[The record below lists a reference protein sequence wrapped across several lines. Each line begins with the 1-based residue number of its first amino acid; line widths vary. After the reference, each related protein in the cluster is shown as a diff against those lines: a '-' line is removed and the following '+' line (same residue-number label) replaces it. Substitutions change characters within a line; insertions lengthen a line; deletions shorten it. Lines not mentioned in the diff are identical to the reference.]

1 MTRDLFGFAAPSRS
15 KDAESLSLTEK
26 AARIADGALAQVL
39 ARGLAGRT
47 EREVQEELDSAMRAL
62 GADGVSFPT
71 IVATGPN
78 AAEPHHE
85 PGDDEIVNGHAVVI
99 DMGAELGGQ
108 RSDMTRTVLVGS
120 PSAEVARMWSIA
132 REAQIAGLSCVCAGA
147 EARSVDA
154 AVRAVFGREGV
165 LGDYLHLTGHGVGR
179 VIHEHPIL
187 GPTCGAFL
195 QEGEVVT
202 VEPGLYREGVGGVRI
217 EDLVVVT
224 ATGFRTLTNSPKELS
239 CPQSARTT

>member
-1 MTRDLFGFAAPSRS
+1 MNGNLFGFAAPDRS
-15 KDAESLSLTEK
+15 KGPDLLALTE
-26 AARIADGALAQVL
+26 AAALIADRALEQVL
-39 ARGLAGRT
+39 ARGLAGRS
-47 EREVQEELDSAMRAL
+47 ERDVQRDLDDAMSDL
-62 GADGVSFPT
+62 GADGLSFPT

-85 PGDDEIVNGHAVVI
+85 PGDDVIVEGHAVVI

-108 RSDMTRTVLVGS
+108 RSDMTRTVFIGS
-120 PSAEVARMWSIA
+120 PSAEVARMWVIA
-132 REAQIAGLSCVCAGA
+132 REAQNAGLECVREGA
-147 EARSVDA
+147 EARTIDA
-154 AVRAVFGREGV
+154 AVRTVFEREGV

-187 GPTCGAFL
+187 GPTCGAVL

-202 VEPGLYREGVGGVRI
+202 VEPGLYRGGVGGVRI